1 MQHVI
6 ENCSKCGKKH
16 NGVCY
21 CESRACFKFGQMGH
35 HIKDCPALKNESMVK
50 PNDVNQWPKI
60 QGQVF
65 AVIGQSD
72 EETKSGTISL
82 FSLIKWNN
90 GCWVY
95 VSIVWLW

>member
-1 MQHVI
+1 MVQQVI

-21 CESRACFKFGQMGH
+21 RESGACFECGKMGH
-35 HIKDCPALKNESMVK
+35 CIKDCPTLKSEPMVK

-60 QGQVF
+60 QGRVF
-65 AVIGQSD
+65 AITGQCD

-82 FSLIKWNN
+82 FFS
-90 GCWVY
+90 
-95 VSIVWLW
+95 